1 MPYSVCRN
9 LKAIFEKA
17 INQLTTITI
26 HNEADLNFK
35 CPYHANIIN
44 TFEAVSKT
52 IGKKY
57 FILKNKG
64 AILQLIMRRSRKNS
78 AFHKNNL
85 RPQLKRRKK
94 RQCGLTAPADKKLKP
109 LKNAYSQAI
118 IILIKSS
125 NPRKE
130 KLQPFAYYNRFI
142 AIPR

>member
-57 FILKNKG
+57 FILKK
-64 AILQLIMRRSRKNS
+64 QRRDITTYN
-78 AFHKNNL
+78 A
-85 RPQLKRRKK
+85 PLK
-94 RQCGLTAPADKKLKP
+94 KKLR
-109 LKNAYSQAI
+109 LSQKQSPPTTKKA
-118 IILIKSS
+118 
-125 NPRKE
+125 E
-130 KLQPFAYYNRFI
+130 KTAMRLNR
-142 AIPR
+142 PGG